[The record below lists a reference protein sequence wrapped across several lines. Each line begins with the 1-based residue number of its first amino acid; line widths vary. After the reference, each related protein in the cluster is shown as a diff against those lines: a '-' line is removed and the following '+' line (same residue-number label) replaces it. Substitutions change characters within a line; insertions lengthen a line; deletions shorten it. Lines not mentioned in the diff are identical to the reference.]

1 MGFQFIRD
9 SEPNGM
15 GHNSPFSDYI
25 SQYIFVPGAIVSA
38 AWTLIWGLTVVV
50 KDNKRFHFRNVD
62 VIYGV
67 DRRRTALIEVIPSQW

>member
-1 MGFQFIRD
+1 MHG
-9 SEPNGM
+9 
-15 GHNSPFSDYI
+15 
-25 SQYIFVPGAIVSA
+25 VPGAIVSA

-67 DRRRTALIEVIPSQW
+67 DRRRTALIEVIPSQYPQSLIDIYMIYFTY

>member
-1 MGFQFIRD
+1 MHSR
-9 SEPNGM
+9 
-15 GHNSPFSDYI
+15 
-25 SQYIFVPGAIVSA
+25 VPGAIVSA

-67 DRRRTALIEVIPSQW
+67 DRRQTALVEVIPSQW